1 MVVRNSR
8 TAALGTPVGV
18 RQLLR
23 ELPVLKGEA
32 PPFDTSAAP
41 DDPTE
46 LFVEWLRTAIESG
59 VGEPHAMTLSTVTE
73 QGIPSARVLILKD
86 LDSAGWHFAVHGE
99 SRKGRELAA
108 RPVASLTFYWP
119 QLARQV
125 RVSGPVVVDGRDVAE
140 ADFRARPIGSRAMAL
155 TGRQSGPMTDPSELD
170 DALAVA
176 ALALAGSP
184 GHVPA
189 QWISYALQAT
199 EVEFWQGDP
208 ARRHHR
214 LSYRLVDGAWLRE
227 RLWP

>member
-1 MVVRNSR
+1 MVANNSR
-8 TAALGTPVGV
+8 AGAPAQVGV

-23 ELPVLKGEA
+23 GLPVLKGAA
-32 PPFDTSAAP
+32 PQFDTSAAP
-41 DDPTE
+41 DDPAD
-46 LFVEWLRTAIESG
+46 LFVEWLSTAIESG
-59 VGEPHAMTLSTVTE
+59 VTEPHAMTLSTVTAE
-73 QGIPSARVLILKD
+73 GSPSARVLILKD
-86 LDSAGWHFAVHGE
+86 LDSAGWHFAVQGE

-119 QLARQV
+119 QLVRQV
-125 RVSGPVVVDGRDVAE
+125 RVSGPVVADGRDIAE
-140 ADFRARPIGSRAMAL
+140 ADFLARPIGSRVMAL
-155 TGRQSGPMTDPSELD
+155 TGRQSRPMADPGELD
-170 DALAVA
+170 DALDVA

-208 ARRHHR
+208 ERRHHR
-214 LSYRLVDGAWLRE
+214 LVYRLADGAWSRK